1 MYFQSNAPCISDA
14 QFGKKIQVNFY
25 HLNMEIW
32 SKIIDDLVDIM
43 FFKGIFFCQNAV

>member
-1 MYFQSNAPCISDA
+1 MPHVFPMHSLE
-14 QFGKKIQVNFY
+14 KRIQVNFY